1 MRTQARARVARRAAQ
16 AVCLGLLLS
25 AIPAAWAGRGGFGGF
40 QHGGGAHPAAAPRSQ
55 GPRSQGRPSAQPAGR
70 PGQAQR
76 QPQGYGAQPGR
87 PEPGRPAP
95 VRPGGYGQPGGQARP
110 AYNGTPYSM
119 RATPQAQGHLPQWM
133 AQHQNMPVGQQER
146 LLRSEPGFNRLNQGD
161 QQRAI
166 QRLRQMNDMP
176 EAQRQRFLARNENL
190 ERLSP
195 AQRMQ
200 VNDSARQLK
209 GLPPD
214 RQTLVRGAFRD
225 LRGVPMDQRQT
236 MLNSARYNSQFT
248 PQERGIL
255 GNLLSVE
262 PYEVPR

>member
-16 AVCLGLLLS
+16 AVCLGFLLS

-40 QHGGGAHPAAAPRSQ
+40 QHGGGAHSAPAPRSQ
-55 GPRSQGRPSAQPAGR
+55 GPRNQGRPSAQPAGR

-76 QPQGYGAQPGR
+76 PPQGYGAQSQ
-87 PEPGRPAP
+87 
-95 VRPGGYGQPGGQARP
+95 RPGGYGQPGGQARP

-119 RATPQAQGHLPQWM
+119 RATPQPQGHLPQWM

-166 QRLRQMNDMP
+166 QRLRQMNEMP

-236 MLNSARYNSQFT
+236 MLNSARYSSQFT

-262 PYEVPR
+262 PYEAPR